1 MQKNQCEK
9 LSNFYKLQ
17 ILNVYSKDYRVE
29 NLAVG

>member
-17 ILNVYSKDYRVE
+17 LLNVCATDYRKK

>member
-1 MQKNQCEK
+1 MQKSQCEK

-17 ILNVYSKDYRVE
+17 NLNVYSKDYHMK